1 MGLCN
6 FSDSIGDPMIFKLYT
21 GFAFVAIAS
30 AIVALVRI
38 AMGEDAVEAVRPNI
52 VIGSVCL
59 AMMIMLYYR
68 ERRKI
73 ERKN

>member
-1 MGLCN
+1 
-6 FSDSIGDPMIFKLYT
+6 MIFKLYT

-30 AIVALVRI
+30 AVVALVRI
-38 AMGEDAVEAVRPNI
+38 ALGEDAIEASRPNI

-59 AMMIMLYYR
+59 VMMMSLYYR

-73 ERKN
+73 ARRN